1 VVQHTLLQAEV
12 MVKEEAVVEPL
23 MLVVLVVVLKQ
34 EYLLVE

>member
-12 MVKEEAVVEPL
+12 MVKEEVVVEPL
-23 MLVVLVVVLKQ
+23 MLVDLVVELKQ